1 MTRNSSTKL
10 RLREVLFGA
19 ALLTVL
25 ASSATATDTWDVLV
39 IGAGISGLSAARS
52 LQADGYKVPLGR

>member
-1 MTRNSSTKL
+1 MARKISRKL
-10 RLREVLFGA
+10 CLREALYGA

-25 ASSATATDTWDVLV
+25 ASTATAADTWDVLV

-52 LQADGYKVPLGR
+52 LQADGYKVLLGR